1 VAGVILFAMLALM
14 LFVVAAFATGYLV
27 GKLLI

>member
-1 VAGVILFAMLALM
+1 VAGVILFAVLALL
-14 LFVVAAFATGYLV
+14 LFVIAAFATGYLV